1 MMLEHVKDACVA
13 AVRVPAVKVTVN
25 TLDARVAVAAPLAM
39 PVNPPTAMVLPVTCA
54 NPVSVTTTLLKPV
67 TADGVNVTVAV
78 PVAPAIAFDKVTT
91 KLGVI

>member
-1 MMLEHVKDACVA
+1 
-13 AVRVPAVKVTVN
+13 
-25 TLDARVAVAAPLAM
+25 
-39 PVNPPTAMVLPVTCA
+39 VNPPTAMVLPVTCA

-91 KLGVI
+91 KLGVIETSVPAVVVSRVADADAVAAAMVIELA